1 MLSRLVTVAS
11 RWPGGAGRGL
21 VTLLMMAL
29 ITITPAASAQP
40 GGLQPPGEEGSPIL
54 IVASYT
60 TTPSPVVSGQDF
72 SLAVTLKNTGTKHAD
87 DIFASVASGG
97 PFVGIGAPAPVGKL
111 DPEFSASFSLQVH
124 AQDGLSSGAY
134 DLPLDFLYRIGESGA
149 FEIVRSVGIQVSG
162 GSTGAPGK
170 PQVVVEKAEVISPP
184 AAVGD
189 RFELQL
195 TLRNVGARRATG
207 VTASLKLN
215 DALSP
220 AEGSGTTQVGNLD
233 VNQSATFSLRMV
245 VDQANPSGR
254 VLQTMTLEY
263 GDADGGRYTSDETVG
278 VDLGAEGRKRPQL
291 ILAGYSTDPARPSP
305 GESVALTLQVM
316 NVGAGDARRLLV
328 RLGDEAGLR
337 PFAPLGTS
345 NVSFVP
351 EIAANTTITLSRTL
365 LVDGAAVGGA
375 YPIKVSLA
383 YENIVGEAQT
393 EMEIISLLVL
403 ARPQMQIS
411 LFEPVVEPL
420 VVGEEFEI
428 PVEVVNIGR
437 QTVNVSTVEMV
448 SDDLTLTEA
457 SLYLG
462 PLDAGTSGSLAPKA
476 TARQAGTAQVA
487 VVIHYLDDFNQEQ
500 TVTHTL
506 TFTIE
511 PSSAATDKPDEE
523 EAEPSLLEKIWRG
536 ILGFFGLG
544 G

>member
-1 MLSRLVTVAS
+1 MPSRLVPVAS
-11 RWPGGAGRGL
+11 QWKRGAGRSLMTLWMAAL
-21 VTLLMMAL
+21 V
-29 ITITPAASAQP
+29 TITPAAPARQ

-54 IVASYT
+54 IVESYT
-60 TTPSPVVSGQDF
+60 TTPDPVVSGQDF

-149 FEIVRSVGIQVSG
+149 FEVVRSVGIQVSG

-195 TLRNVGARRATG
+195 TLRNIGARRATG

-215 DALSP
+215 DTLSP

-328 RLGDEAGLR
+328 RLGDEAGLS

-393 EMEIISLLVL
+393 ETEIISLLVL
-403 ARPQMQIS
+403 ARPQMRIS
-411 LFEPVVEPL
+411 LFEPVAGSL

-476 TARQAGTAQVA
+476 TASRAGTAQAA

-511 PSSAATDKPDEE
+511 PSSAATDKPAEE
-523 EAEPSLLEKIWRG
+523 EAETSLLEKIWRG

>member
-1 MLSRLVTVAS
+1 
-11 RWPGGAGRGL
+11 
-21 VTLLMMAL
+21 
-29 ITITPAASAQP
+29 
-40 GGLQPPGEEGSPIL
+40 
-54 IVASYT
+54 
-60 TTPSPVVSGQDF
+60 
-72 SLAVTLKNTGTKHAD
+72 
-87 DIFASVASGG
+87 
-97 PFVGIGAPAPVGKL
+97 
-111 DPEFSASFSLQVH
+111 
-124 AQDGLSSGAY
+124 
-134 DLPLDFLYRIGESGA
+134 
-149 FEIVRSVGIQVSG
+149 
-162 GSTGAPGK
+162 
-170 PQVVVEKAEVISPP
+170 
-184 AAVGD
+184 
-189 RFELQL
+189 
-195 TLRNVGARRATG
+195 
-207 VTASLKLN
+207 
-215 DALSP
+215 
-220 AEGSGTTQVGNLD
+220 
-233 VNQSATFSLRMV
+233 
-245 VDQANPSGR
+245 
-254 VLQTMTLEY
+254 MTLEY

-291 ILAGYSTDPARPSP
+291 ILAGYGTDPARPSP

-375 YPIKVSLA
+375 YPIKVSLT

-411 LFEPVVEPL
+411 LFEPVAGPL

-448 SDDLTLTEA
+448 SDDLALTEA

-476 TARQAGTAQVA
+476 TASQAGTAQAA

-511 PSSAATDKPDEE
+511 PSSAATDKPAEE